1 MRVRV
6 REDAAVAMEQQGA
19 RRVRAAQQGM
29 RRRDQA
35 LARLVVRDVD
45 QLHPPPARLPD
56 GRGQHLVGARGVGLG
71 IGWGHGPGGAGVG

>member
-6 REDAAVAMEQQGA
+6 EEDEAVAVEQQGA
-19 RRVRAAQQGM
+19 RRVRAAQQGL

-45 QLHPPPARLPD
+45 QLHPPPARLLD
-56 GRGQHLVGARGVGLG
+56 GGGQNLWLGPGVGLG
-71 IGWGHGPGGAGVG
+71 MGWGHGPGCAGVG